1 MNNLLNELKIDS
13 VQQVIVCKNFQEEII
28 GIYKSVNDAADDFLI
43 DTQEIFD
50 AIESKKQL
58 LGSGFW
64 SRGLMV
70 LCQPTKKKIKYE
82 TIQNRGKHRHPTSSV
97 SVVQLDYE
105 TMAFIARFDS
115 MYEAFTKTGARNI
128 SMCCKG
134 KARSSGGF
142 KWMFESEYNAIIN
155 DNSEVDDLM

>member
-64 SRGLMV
+64 SRSLMI
-70 LCQPTKKKIKYE
+70 LGQPAKKKIKYE

-105 TMAFIARFDS
+105 TMTFIARFDS
-115 MYEAFTKTGARNI
+115 MYEAFNKTGARNI

-134 KARSSGGF
+134 KAQSSGGF
-142 KWMFESEYNAIIN
+142 RWMFESEYNAMI
-155 DNSEVDDLM
+155 SDDLM